1 MNRAFRAAMVALVL
15 TGLAVGQAAAHFVFV
30 VPAESRET
38 ATVVFSE
45 SLEPDADVDDSPLAG
60 LLLEAATDTAP
71 PQPLKVV
78 DTGEVFS
85 VELPEAVRQLRGRLD
100 YGVMSRGGSE
110 PFLLVYHPKAVIGD
124 PFAKAEETHD
134 DGVQLSL
141 VGRPG
146 QARFVLRHDGKP
158 VADAAVRLVLP
169 DGSEEELLTDAEGA
183 TPAVAA
189 RGQLAAWARHFEATP
204 GEHLGEAYG
213 EIRHYPSL
221 VVDVPA
227 EGEAAAASGE
237 AALTKT
243 RMLPPLPEAASSL
256 AAVACD
262 GWVYVYGGHISPVHT
277 YTTEGVSGRFHRMSL
292 ADPTAWEELPSGP
305 GLQGMNVAAHDGRIY
320 RVGGMQPRNLPGEE
334 ADNASVT
341 SAACFDPAVGTWQ
354 PLPDLP
360 EGRSSHDVAVIGNT
374 LYVVGGWDMQGA
386 DGGEVWADTLLA
398 LDLSGDSTEAGA
410 AWQVLP
416 QPFIRRALIA
426 AVADG
431 KLFVLGGFTDSEEV
445 SQRVDVFD
453 PATGQWS
460 TGPDLP
466 GGGFNGFAPAA
477 CTIEGS
483 VFISV
488 ADGGI
493 HRLAADGSAWE
504 PVATVS
510 PRIVHRMVP
519 LGNDAVVLLGG
530 AHRRDNLD
538 VVEVVPLR

>member
-1 MNRAFRAAMVALVL
+1 
-15 TGLAVGQAAAHFVFV
+15 
-30 VPAESRET
+30 
-38 ATVVFSE
+38 
-45 SLEPDADVDDSPLAG
+45 
-60 LLLEAATDTAP
+60 
-71 PQPLKVV
+71 
-78 DTGEVFS
+78 
-85 VELPEAVRQLRGRLD
+85 
-100 YGVMSRGGSE
+100 
-110 PFLLVYHPKAVIGD
+110 
-124 PFAKAEETHD
+124 
-134 DGVQLSL
+134 VQLSL
-141 VGRPG
+141 VGSPG

-277 YTTEGVSGRFHRMSL
+277 YSTEGVSGRFHRMSL

-398 LDLSGDSTEAGA
+398 LDLSGDSTAAGA

-453 PATGQWS
+453 PATGKWS
-460 TGPDLP
+460 MGPDLP
-466 GGGFNGFAPAA
+466 GGGLNGFAPAA

-504 PVATVS
+504 PVASVS